1 MHVCVSAGKKHQQYG
16 PSENRKHQQAMTST
30 NRPLRGKKGELENG
44 GGGKDDFIY
53 NTKREMCN
61 AQNVMSLQ
69 LYKANKK
76 KKN

>member
-44 GGGKDDFIY
+44 GEKMISY
-53 NTKREMCN
+53 TTQKERC
-61 AQNVMSLQ
+61 VMLRM
-69 LYKANKK
+69 
-76 KKN
+76 